1 MTKQEF
7 TERTGFTPTDAN
19 FALIHEE
26 YMEAGPNVGKDQ
38 FCKEWLKNGGPQR
51 AYDWARQVGTSA
63 TAEMLKAKAER
74 DDLSE
79 RVRTLATLNTG
90 LTLECTNHKQQIL
103 KERNKISELE
113 DKNIE
118 LRRALM
124 IAKLAI
130 KGAKDLDLDD
140 ETRRMVMDTIDNT
153 LSNR

>member
-7 TERTGFTPTDAN
+7 IERTGFTPTDAN

-38 FCKEWLKNGGPQR
+38 FCKEWLRNGGPQR

-63 TAEMLKAKAER
+63 VADMLTARAER

-79 RVRTLATLNTG
+79 RMKSLVAKDAELVS
-90 LTLECTNHKQQIL
+90 ENHKL
-103 KERNKISELE
+103 VDRN
-113 DKNIE
+113 NE
-118 LRRALM
+118 LRKVLVLL

-130 KGAKDLDLDD
+130 GDTNALDD
-140 ETRRMVMDTIDNT
+140 DTIQMIRDIINNT
-153 LSNR
+153 LSNQ

>member
-26 YMEAGPNVGKDQ
+26 YMEAGQNVDKNQ

-63 TAEMLKAKAER
+63 VADMLTVKAER

-79 RVRTLATLNTG
+79 RMRSLVAKDTELVN
-90 LTLECTNHKQQIL
+90 ENHKL
-103 KERNKISELE
+103 VDRN
-113 DKNIE
+113 NE
-118 LRRALM
+118 LRKVLL
-124 IAKLAI
+124 IAKLAL
-130 KGAKDLDLDD
+130 GDTNALDD
-140 ETRRMVMDTIDNT
+140 DTIQMIRDIINNT
-153 LSNR
+153 LSNQ

>member
-7 TERTGFTPTDAN
+7 IERTGFTPTDAN

-26 YMEAGPNVGKDQ
+26 YMEAGQNVGKDQ

-63 TAEMLKAKAER
+63 VADMLTVLAER

-79 RVRTLATLNTG
+79 RMRSLVAKDTELVN
-90 LTLECTNHKQQIL
+90 ENHKL
-103 KERNKISELE
+103 VDRN
-113 DKNIE
+113 NE
-118 LRRALM
+118 LRKILL

-130 KGAKDLDLDD
+130 RNAKDLDLDD
-140 ETRRMVMDTIDNT
+140 ETRKMLTDTIDNA
-153 LSNR
+153 LNNR